1 MNIKKHLILLYVC
14 LFINVFG
21 QKKEFVINQNQDV
34 VFSKISDFKNDYT
47 ENGIQAGIDSLDGEQ
62 VTYIVLENIRE
73 QDSYLT
79 LKLNKNAKAEQF
91 LQKAIWKTSTKAIN
105 PSTTKVTI
113 ELESIQLDDFSKK
126 DMDSKQTK
134 STGKL
139 EKEIEAY
146 LKDSSIYI
154 ISEDKTD
161 NEYPEAIDVSS
172 EVVDA
177 VATAAKQQIDF
188 ENITNRKIAVSTTL
202 KTLFGKGLISLP
214 TTDKKFSQLLKK
226 SPNILSCEDCINK
239 EFYSW
244 DFEDYF
250 NIIYV
255 KMNDN
260 LEYYSLQY
268 SGEKEVSGLPY
279 GLAFNGSS
287 PTECRDKF
295 ARYDAQLY
303 QTTVNVDENTS
314 NALTVVTFKM
324 NTSYIRLEFGNEY
337 LTKIILSNQ
346 EQ

>member
-1 MNIKKHLILLYVC
+1 MYHS
-14 LFINVFG
+14 F
-21 QKKEFVINQNQDV
+21 
-34 VFSKISDFKNDYT
+34 DF
-47 ENGIQAGIDSLDGEQ
+47 
-62 VTYIVLENIRE
+62 
-73 QDSYLT
+73 
-79 LKLNKNAKAEQF
+79 
-91 LQKAIWKTSTKAIN
+91 
-105 PSTTKVTI
+105 
-113 ELESIQLDDFSKK
+113 DDFSKK
-126 DMDSKQTK
+126 DIDSKLTK

-146 LKDSSIYI
+146 LKDNSIYI
-154 ISEDKTD
+154 TSGDKTD
-161 NEYPEAIDVSS
+161 NEYPEAIDASS
-172 EVVDA
+172 EVTDSM
-177 VATAAKQQIDF
+177 ATAMTEQIDF
-188 ENITNRKIAVSTTL
+188 ENIPNRKKGVSTTL
-202 KTLFGKGLISLP
+202 KMLFGKGLVSLP
-214 TTDKKFSQLLKK
+214 ATDKKFSQLLKK
-226 SPNILSCEDCINK
+226 SPKILSCEDCVNK

-268 SGEKEVSGLPY
+268 SGEKELSGLPY
-279 GLAFNGSS
+279 GLSFNGSS

-324 NTSYIRLEFGNEY
+324 NTSYVRLEFGNEY
-337 LTKIILSNQ
+337 LTKIIVSNQ